1 MDNRDE
7 VLLTID
13 ADTAQQIYDAVQAAA
28 ERAHL
33 NNGQYL
39 LVLCGLLAS
48 AIQEMGEM
56 APLGL
61 RVATR
66 TIEQYV
72 AGKTQ
77 AVVHTDLPS
86 EPTGALQ

>member
-1 MDNRDE
+1 MEKQNE

-13 ADTAQQIYDAVQAAA
+13 ADTAQQIYDTVQAAA

-56 APLGL
+56 APTGL
-61 RVATR
+61 RIATR
-66 TIEQYV
+66 TLEQYV
-72 AGKTQ
+72 NGQKQ
-77 AVVHTDLPS
+77 AVVHADLPA
-86 EPTGALQ
+86 EPPRTMQ